1 MERPAKAIRIA
12 LITLTAI
19 GVSAL
24 FLSTAVTSLFV
35 VKAALDPVAESA
47 LVLEHAPHFALTGP
61 SGETVRSE
69 DLKGSRFIL
78 AFWAS
83 WDPVSE
89 ATISELNSIF
99 DAGVVVIGV
108 NLMEDRAKVLAAI
121 QRYFI
126 RFPVALDPDGSVG
139 RLYSVHRTPSIFVID
154 SDGRVSYRGDALPEE
169 SAGLADWLNSGTW
182 NSGTETESSGIQ
194 TQ

>member
-1 MERPAKAIRIA
+1 MERPATALRIA

-35 VKAALDPVAESA
+35 VKAALDPAAESA
-47 LVLEHAPHFALTGP
+47 LVLEHAPDFALASP

-69 DLKGSRFIL
+69 DLKGRRFIL

-83 WDPVSE
+83 WDPVSV

-99 DAGVVVIGV
+99 DAGVPVISV

-121 QRYFI
+121 RRYFI

-154 SDGRVSYRGDALPEE
+154 SEGRVSSRGDTLVDQ
-169 SAGLADWLNSGTW
+169 SAGLTD
-182 NSGTETESSGIQ
+182 
-194 TQ
+194 